1 MQSIVSTSPDN
12 SYKAIFEYAN
22 EIRFGP
28 AYYSLKVG
36 DISFGGRV
44 FGNAFLWSPDSR
56 FFAVQEWDSTS
67 ETQGP
72 NTRLLLIDLETQR
85 ECVLSRAEQGFIIPK
100 QFDHDKLIYT
110 KKYYGKGVE
119 NEFEIEFLTLNRWES
134 IKS

>member
-1 MQSIVSTSPDN
+1 MEDIIAKSPN
-12 SYKAIFEYAN
+12 MLHEAVMKYLG

-28 AYYSLKVG
+28 PYYALVI
-36 DISFGGRV
+36 DNLSFGGRV

-56 FFAVQEWDSTS
+56 FFAVQEWESTS

-72 NTRLLLIDLETQR
+72 NTRLLLIDLETRR

-119 NEFEIEFLTLNRWES
+119 NEFEIEFLTLSRWENL
-134 IKS
+134 K